1 MESVSNV
8 SYRMGGMGT
17 VRAVVSGAFLG
28 NDKRSPTVQQLHRQ
42 ALHAVLSEAAS
53 LKTQLNQKEVSK

>member
-28 NDKRSPTVQQLHRQ
+28 NDKRSLTMQQLHRQ
-42 ALHAVLSEAAS
+42 TLHAVLSEAAS